1 VYLRNN
7 AGGLPNIHYYGRA
20 ADIRQ
25 VNGKRVRGNGADP
38 NVLEVGEILASIPS
52 QERPDQIIGPPDWTE
67 ALGRSLSEGWILDED
82 QLELHEE
89 HLHIGYRTEGSTSNI
104 G

>member
-1 VYLRNN
+1 
-7 AGGLPNIHYYGRA
+7 
-20 ADIRQ
+20 